1 MAKKILKTL
10 SNNIGFKLLAVA
22 LAFILW
28 VFVYN
33 IDDYDPVKTRKF
45 TVKVTVVN
53 TESLEDKNLCY
64 EVANNTGIVTFSVT
78 DKRSV
83 LDSLTD
89 KDFTATADLSEISIE
104 Q

>member
-53 TESLEDKNLCY
+53 TE
-64 EVANNTGIVTFSVT
+64 
-78 DKRSV
+78 
-83 LDSLTD
+83 
-89 KDFTATADLSEISIE
+89 
-104 Q
+104 